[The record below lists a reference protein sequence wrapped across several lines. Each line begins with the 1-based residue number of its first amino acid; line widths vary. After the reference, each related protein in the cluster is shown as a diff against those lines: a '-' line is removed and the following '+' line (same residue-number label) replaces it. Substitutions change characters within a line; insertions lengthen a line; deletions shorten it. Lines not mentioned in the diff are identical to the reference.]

1 MSKLFL
7 TAAFIL
13 SASFAS
19 AECNRG
25 HDQAMSCPQGQS
37 FDAQSGAC
45 VPLINS

>member
-1 MSKLFL
+1 MYKLFL
-7 TAAFIL
+7 ATAFIL

-25 HDQAMSCPQGQS
+25 HDQAMSCSEGQS
-37 FDAQSGAC
+37 YDAQTGAC